1 MKTGLC
7 PALSYF
13 LGVDNFGTKTIEEN
27 NTNFCP
33 MLQRTCCSKK
43 DFSELKKW
51 WEHSVL
57 YPTSDKSRFASKS
70 LSRYEMR
77 TKKLEDIASYTWE
90 MLNMVK
96 ELRKRARLI
105 LMADKSDPTCQRAS
119 ERFLLYRFREESY
132 KDYLKK
138 AETCWRFT
146 NDLQTKILCDVC
158 DPEAQDNLK
167 LYKDAKVYIN
177 LKAKSQFEASCLGMV
192 KTNLN
197 FVFPYLEVLEP
208 LVRCNLDG
216 KKTVK
221 DRLALRRSDRIWDEL
236 EDGMTEEMISYA
248 LSFGEEVN
256 LNSEGDA
263 RFVTFLFRNV
273 KEFLEENIGGESQ
286 KTLDSYIKQ
295 NSNKTYA
302 DFTMSSTSPRTMHE
316 RRLKGLSDDK
326 ESLTVFEELDKKEKV
341 QYNELLNAISKR
353 ILVMKKNKRSD
364 FEVNEMIDIVKE
376 KYKSKINGK
385 HDVSEINAF
394 SSNEEF
400 KFRDLGAGGRMMIKD
415 DRDVMDYVQELQRS
429 PDIYKDIKR
438 KLKALDDSAQ
448 GETRKMATL
457 EDQSKIAPKKV
468 LQTMM
473 KDKPDLQSDD
483 KVVAD
488 EFARRAALKE
498 KRNRSLS
505 AENNYSDVRNSFDTD
520 GLKLIKGQEKLM
532 RSIHSPIAKSYRHA
546 KHTLV
551 EARKNTIYARRLAKK
566 AKDKKKKKE
575 KKVTQKSLKHKLQLR
590 IGLCKNRLKS
600 LYNNGDIE
608 GFMVAYKIDPK
619 ASKDDKQKKLIKQIL
634 YDIRC
639 VDNKKTNKVDNWDE
653 YVYIENSDSCL
664 DLSKDVY
671 KKWVKWLKEKI
682 KWPESDKDDVYE
694 TEETLNEN
702 VLEHLE
708 GVEDNLDDEG
718 NWSKPKDE
726 KKERRLYGTNGQGR
740 KLFMNDD
747 AMEQR
752 RLNTNESIQNDADH
766 TQWDNDLDKTT
777 TYDRVNN
784 RMMGND
790 DEEEAHKIELLEHK
804 MSKKLNNLFKSN
816 TKKYKRRVRD
826 TITFVVDATKKYDM
840 LEGLGKTGFK
850 KVDFSEERVLREMAV
865 YHKIDG
871 SIKLHT
877 NWFKSS
883 RILTSSGWT
892 LITFLIYFFFVGN

>member
-1 MKTGLC
+1 
-7 PALSYF
+7 
-13 LGVDNFGTKTIEEN
+13 
-27 NTNFCP
+27 
-33 MLQRTCCSKK
+33 
-43 DFSELKKW
+43 
-51 WEHSVL
+51 
-57 YPTSDKSRFASKS
+57 
-70 LSRYEMR
+70 
-77 TKKLEDIASYTWE
+77 
-90 MLNMVK
+90 
-96 ELRKRARLI
+96 
-105 LMADKSDPTCQRAS
+105 MADKSDPTCQRAS
-119 ERFLLYRFREESY
+119 ERFLLYRFLEENY

-138 AETCWRFT
+138 AESCWRFT
-146 NDLQTKILCDVC
+146 SDLQTKILCDVC
-158 DPEAQDNLK
+158 DPDAQDNLK
-167 LYKDAKVYIN
+167 LFKDAKIYIN
-177 LKAKSQFEASCLGMV
+177 LEAKSQFEASCLNMV

-221 DRLALRRSDRIWDEL
+221 DRLAMRRSDRIWDEL
-236 EDGMTEEMISYA
+236 EDGMTEEMTSYA
-248 LSFGEEVN
+248 LSFGEDVN

-273 KEFLEENIGGESQ
+273 KEFLEQSIGGESQ
-286 KTLDSYIKQ
+286 KILDNYIAQ
-295 NSNKTYA
+295 NSNKTFA
-302 DFTMSSTSPRTMHE
+302 DFTMSATSPRNMHE
-316 RRLKGLSDDK
+316 RRLKGMVEDK
-326 ESLTVFEELDKKEKV
+326 ESLVVFENLDKKDAVK
-341 QYNELLNAISKR
+341 YNELLSAISKR
-353 ILVMKKNKRSD
+353 ILVMKKNKSSD
-364 FEVNEMIDIVKE
+364 FEINEMINGAKE
-376 KYKSKINGK
+376 KYKGKLDGK
-385 HDVSEINAF
+385 HDVSEITEF

-400 KFRDLGAGGRMMIKD
+400 KYRDLGAGGRMMVKD
-415 DRDVMDYVQELQRS
+415 ERDIMDYAQELNRS

-438 KLKALDDSAQ
+438 KLKALDDSAH
-448 GETRKMATL
+448 GDSKKMATV

-473 KDKPDLQSDD
+473 RDKPDLQSDD

-505 AENNYSDVRNSFDTD
+505 AENNYSDMRNSFDTN

-590 IGLCKNRLKS
+590 VGLCKNRLKS

-619 ASKDDKQKKLIKQIL
+619 ASKDDKQKKLVKQIL

-726 KKERRLYGTNGQGR
+726 KKERRLFETGGQGR
-740 KLFMNDD
+740 KLFISDP
-747 AMEQR
+747 AMESR
-752 RLNTNESIQNDADH
+752 RLNTVESIQKDADH
-766 TQWDNDLDKTT
+766 TQWDNDMDKEGA
-777 TYDRVNN
+777 YSRVNN

-790 DEEEAHKIELLEHK
+790 DEEEASKIAMLEHK

-816 TKKYKRRVRD
+816 SQKLKRRVRD
-826 TITFVVDATKKYDM
+826 TVTFIVDATKKYDM

-865 YHKIDG
+865 YHRIDG

-883 RILTSSGWT
+883 NVLVMSSWT
-892 LITFLIYFFFVGN
+892 LITFLIYFLFTNN